1 MKILA
6 EDVAA
11 PASRGVPP
19 KVIELAWKFA
29 KILGVSVLP
38 AFAVRNNLSSKW
50 LGRCHKGG
58 PGFRRPRNLIE
69 LQKKI
74 FHDETT
80 LARIV
85 AHEMCHHAEFL
96 LMDRNDLALAKIGVW
111 DSHGPRWQAF
121 ADKVNQAMG
130 ADFVTVTSDSSVV
143 LAPKTRPYL
152 MMLTWSGTRLGY
164 AISPWPAAGVDRL
177 GARAIRI
184 MMSGA
189 ACGLLPGRKE
199 SRFMR
204 LDDGRWVRGRI
215 PNIGS
220 NKIVLLTDS
229 KDAEDLVRLYE
240 RASSLG
246 ELFPELA

>member
-1 MKILA
+1 MKIVA
-6 EDVAA
+6 EDVTA

-58 PGFRRPRNLIE
+58 PGFRQPRNLIE

-74 FHDETT
+74 FYDETT
-80 LARIV
+80 LSRIV
-85 AHEMCHHAEFL
+85 AHEMCHHADFL
-96 LMDRNDLALAKIGVW
+96 LMDRTDFALARIGAW
-111 DSHGPRWQAF
+111 ESHGPRWRAF
-121 ADKVNQAMG
+121 ADKVNQTMG

-152 MMLTWSGTRLGY
+152 MMLAWKGARLGY

-177 GARAIRI
+177 GAKAIRV
-184 MMSGA
+184 MMRGA
-189 ACGLLPGRKE
+189 AYGLLPGRKE
-199 SRFMR
+199 FRFIR
-204 LDDGRWVRGRI
+204 LDEGSWVRGRI
-215 PNIGS
+215 PSIGS
-220 NKIVLLTDS
+220 NKIIFPTDP
-229 KDAEDLVRLYE
+229 KEAEDLVGLYE